1 MMICVLFFS
10 HKIKYCKDTAI
21 HLFFL
26 TLKEKIMLSKTMAE
40 ALNKQVLMEAQS
52 SQAYLAM
59 GSWAEIQPGLK
70 GVTSFFFKH
79 SEEER
84 MHMLKLLHYINE
96 RGGFAV
102 VPELKQPTLTFVSL
116 KKAFEELLKH
126 ELAVSA
132 SINDL
137 VDLSLSEK
145 DYATHNFLQ
154 WYVMEQM
161 EEEKLARDCND
172 KLEMV
177 GDDRSGLYLFDRDI
191 MNMDTGK

>member
-1 MMICVLFFS
+1 MFS
-10 HKIKYCKDTAI
+10 KIIAD
-21 HLFFL
+21 
-26 TLKEKIMLSKTMAE
+26 
-40 ALNKQVLMEAQS
+40 ALNKQILMEAQS

-70 GVTSFFFKH
+70 GVTAFFFKH
-79 SEEER
+79 SDEER
-84 MHMLKLLHYINE
+84 VHMLKLIHFVNE

-102 VPELKQPTLTFVSL
+102 VPELKQPNLTFVSL
-116 KKAFEELLKH
+116 KKAFEELLNH

-161 EEEKLARDCND
+161 EEEKLARECNE
-172 KLEMV
+172 KLEMI

-191 MNMDTGK
+191 MLAGR

>member
-1 MMICVLFFS
+1 
-10 HKIKYCKDTAI
+10 
-21 HLFFL
+21 
-26 TLKEKIMLSKTMAE
+26 MLSKTMAD
-40 ALNKQVLMEAQS
+40 ALNRQILMEAQS

-70 GVTSFFFKH
+70 GVTQFFFKH
-79 SEEER
+79 SDEER
-84 MHMLKLLHYINE
+84 MHMLKLIHFVNE
-96 RGGFAV
+96 RGGFAI
-102 VPELKQPTLTFVSL
+102 VPELKQPILTFVSL
-116 KKAFEELLKH
+116 KQAFEELLKH

-137 VDLSLSEK
+137 VDQALTEK

-191 MNMDTGK
+191 MNAGDK